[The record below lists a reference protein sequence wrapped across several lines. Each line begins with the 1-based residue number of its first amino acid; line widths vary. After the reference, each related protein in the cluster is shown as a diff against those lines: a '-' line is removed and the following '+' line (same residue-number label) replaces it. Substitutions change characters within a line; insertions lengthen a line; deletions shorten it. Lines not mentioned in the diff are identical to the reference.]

1 MSKRSNRVGKMRWS
15 PGRVVLVII
24 VLAVATAC
32 VPHTHK
38 KPFDPRRCMAHVPQ
52 HVKGLTILKGPR
64 SKASIIRD
72 MVPAICNGQVLFYRM
87 QSTDPELQAGFVVF
101 RVVVEY
107 TGEVIAVDIE
117 KTTLQSEVFLKEVSD
132 FIMDMDFI
140 GWARNDI
147 DTVFVYPVQF
157 GG

>member
-1 MSKRSNRVGKMRWS
+1 MFRRSNRVGKLRWRS
-15 PGRVVLVII
+15 GRVVMAII
-24 VLAVATAC
+24 VLAVAAAC
-32 VPHTHK
+32 APHIQK

-52 HVKGLTILKGPR
+52 HVKGLTILEGPR

-87 QSTDPELQAGFVVF
+87 QSTDPQLQAGSVVF
-101 RVVVEY
+101 RVAVEY
-107 TGEVIAVDIE
+107 TGEVIAVDVKE
-117 KTTLQSEVFLKEVSD
+117 TTLQSDVFLKKVSD
-132 FIMDMDFI
+132 FIMNMDFI
-140 GWARNDI
+140 GWARNEI